1 MLKYA
6 LDHDRG
12 VPGPAGPWG
21 VKGEKQSSGLFLPAG
36 MPEGAAPLRKPW
48 PQDEKELRYCQDA
61 YGK

>member
-21 VKGEKQSSGLFLPAG
+21 VKGGK
-36 MPEGAAPLRKPW
+36 PLRGCPKGQGPFGNRSLGTNESF
-48 PQDEKELRYCQDA
+48 DSGKNV
-61 YGK
+61 YGE